1 MPKLTKS
8 LPKYRLHKASGQAV
22 VNIDSVDHYLGLH
35 GTKISKHQYDLL
47 IAEWLANGRT
57 IPRQPS
63 AADSFTIVELS
74 DKYWQRCKQYYI
86 KNGQPTGEQAGVK
99 AALKYLNE
107 IYAMT
112 LVRDFGPLGLE
123 TVRDAMI
130 RAGNSRSYINQN
142 IGRIKR
148 MFRWGV
154 SKQLVDVTVYQALKT
169 LEGLKKGRTNAKET
183 LPILPVPD
191 EVINQTLKFIKSD
204 TTADM
209 IRIQRLTSCRPG
221 ELFCMRPKDINQ
233 VEYADSG
240 VWIYRPES
248 HKMEHRNRCRII
260 VVGPKA
266 QQILM
271 KYLDRTPETP
281 CFLRK
286 NGEPYKRFHYSK
298 HIKSA
303 CGRAFPAP
311 KDLDTEA
318 KKAWRK
324 EHQWAPNRIR
334 HTASTEIRKLHDLEA
349 AQVIAGHAQ
358 METTQI
364 YAEKN
369 LDKAV
374 SVMAE
379 YG

>member
-112 LVRDFGPLGLE
+112 LVRDFGPLCLE

-130 RAGNSRSYINQN
+130 RAGNSRAYINQN

-169 LEGLKKGRTNAKET
+169 LEGLKKGRTNAK
-183 LPILPVPD
+183 
-191 EVINQTLKFIKSD
+191 
-204 TTADM
+204 
-209 IRIQRLTSCRPG
+209 
-221 ELFCMRPKDINQ
+221 
-233 VEYADSG
+233 
-240 VWIYRPES
+240 
-248 HKMEHRNRCRII
+248 
-260 VVGPKA
+260 
-266 QQILM
+266 
-271 KYLDRTPETP
+271 
-281 CFLRK
+281 
-286 NGEPYKRFHYSK
+286 
-298 HIKSA
+298 
-303 CGRAFPAP
+303 
-311 KDLDTEA
+311 
-318 KKAWRK
+318 
-324 EHQWAPNRIR
+324 
-334 HTASTEIRKLHDLEA
+334 
-349 AQVIAGHAQ
+349 
-358 METTQI
+358 
-364 YAEKN
+364 
-369 LDKAV
+369 
-374 SVMAE
+374 
-379 YG
+379 